1 MLKRA
6 LISVYDKTGV
16 VDFATVLQKE
26 FGYELISTGGTEKAL
41 RDAGLKI
48 TPIEEYTGF
57 PEMLDGRVKT
67 LHPLVHGGI
76 LAVRDN
82 DEHMEEL
89 VTQKIGVIDMVV
101 VNLYPFQKT
110 VESGAPFE
118 EVIEQIDVG
127 GPTMMRAAAKN
138 HRFVAVVPCPEWYP
152 RILAEMRAKNGEISM
167 ETRKEL
173 ALDVFSQTC
182 LYDGF
187 IARYLSE
194 GRRMVIPLVKV
205 EDLRYGENPHQKGS
219 LWRNPFDNQESAI
232 ASARVL
238 HGKAMSFLNYYDADA
253 ALNLIREF
261 DEPAVA
267 IIKHANPC
275 GVAVGKTLKEAFE
288 KAFACDSKSAF
299 GGIVA
304 VNRTFTADLAAAIEK
319 EKLFLEVI
327 VAPSFEPS
335 ALQALTV
342 KKNIRLLEVGKIRKL
357 KPEDMDLKRVSGGY
371 LVQEYDAQEV
381 TEKDLKR
388 DSSALGAALSESR
401 SAGRVER
408 VGMTQ
413 TRDLLMAWKVVKH
426 VKSNAIV
433 LAKDGATVGIGA
445 GQMSRVDS
453 VELAIK
459 KAGRKVKGSVLASD
473 AFFPFSD
480 SVELAAKAGIFAI
493 IQAGGSVNDE
503 EVINATKKAK
513 ISMVFTGIR
522 AFRH

>member
-1 MLKRA
+1 MSKRV

-16 VDFATVLQKE
+16 VEFATALQKE
-26 FGYELISTGGTEKAL
+26 FGYEIISTGGTERLL
-41 RDAGLKI
+41 REARLNV
-48 TPIEEYTGF
+48 TPVEEYTGF

-67 LHPLVHGGI
+67 LHPLVHAGI
-76 LAVRDN
+76 LAVRD
-82 DEHMEEL
+82 DDAHMEEL
-89 VTQKIGVIDMVV
+89 VTQKIGLIDMVV

-110 VESGAPFE
+110 VESGAPFD

-152 RILAEMRAKNGEISM
+152 RILAEMRAKKGEISP

-194 GRRMVIPLVKV
+194 GKRMILPMVKI

-219 LWRNPFDNQESAI
+219 LWRNPLENQESAI

-275 GVAVGKTLKEAFE
+275 GVAVGKTLTKAFE

-304 VNRTFTADLAAAIEK
+304 VNRTFTADLATAIEK

-327 VAPSFEPS
+327 VAPSFQDE
-335 ALQALTV
+335 ALNMLTA
-342 KKNIRLLEVGKIRKL
+342 KKNLRLLEVGKIRKL
-357 KPEDMDLKRVSGGY
+357 KPEDADLKRVSGGY
-371 LVQEYDAQEV
+371 LVQDYDAKTV
-381 TEKDLKR
+381 DVDSNDL
-388 DSSALGAALSESR
+388 AF
-401 SAGRVER
+401 
-408 VGMTQ
+408 
-413 TRDLLMAWKVVKH
+413 AWKVVKH

-459 KAGRKVKGSVLASD
+459 KAGRKAKGSVLASD

-480 SVELAAKAGIFAI
+480 SVELAAKAGISAI
-493 IQAGGSVNDE
+493 IQPGGSINDA
-503 EVINATKKAK
+503 EVIKAAKKAK

>member
-1 MLKRA
+1 MPQRA
-6 LISVYDKTGV
+6 LISVYDKSGV
-16 VDFATVLQKE
+16 VEFATALQNE
-26 FGYELISTGGTEKAL
+26 FGYEIVSTGGTERLL
-41 RDAGLKI
+41 REAGLKV
-48 TPIEEYTGF
+48 TPVQEYTGF

-67 LHPLVHGGI
+67 LHPLVHAGI

-89 VTQKIGVIDMVV
+89 VTQKIGMIDMVV

-127 GPTMMRAAAKN
+127 GPTMLRAAAKN
-138 HRFVAVVPCPEWYP
+138 HRFVAVVASPEWYP
-152 RILAEMRAKNGEISM
+152 RILAEMRVEKGNILP

-173 ALDVFSQTC
+173 ALEVFWLTAQ
-182 LYDGF
+182 YDAA
-187 IARYLSE
+187 ISRYLSE
-194 GRRMVIPLVKV
+194 GKRQMLPMEKV

-219 LWRNPFDNQESAI
+219 LWRNPMDNQQSAI
-232 ASARVL
+232 ASAKVL

-261 DEPAVA
+261 EDPACA

-275 GVAVGKTLKEAFE
+275 GVAVGKNLVDAFG

-304 VNRTFTADLAAAIEK
+304 VNRAFTVDLAAAIEK

-327 VAPSFEPS
+327 VAPEYEPA
-335 ALQALTV
+335 ALQALHV

-357 KPEDMDLKRVSGGY
+357 KPEDGDMKRISGGY
-371 LVQEYDAQEV
+371 LLQDYDAKEV
-381 TEKDLKR
+381 REEDTR
-388 DSSALGAALSESR
+388 DSSAPSRKAAGS
-401 SAGRVER
+401 

-413 TRDLLMAWKVVKH
+413 MRDLLFAFKVVKH

-459 KAGRKVKGSVLASD
+459 KAGKRAKGSVLASD
-473 AFFPFSD
+473 AFFPFPD
-480 SVELAAKAGIFAI
+480 SVELAAKAGISAI
-493 IQAGGSVNDE
+493 IQPGGSVNDE
-503 EVINATKKAK
+503 EVITAAKKAK
-513 ISMVFTGIR
+513 IPMVFTGVR